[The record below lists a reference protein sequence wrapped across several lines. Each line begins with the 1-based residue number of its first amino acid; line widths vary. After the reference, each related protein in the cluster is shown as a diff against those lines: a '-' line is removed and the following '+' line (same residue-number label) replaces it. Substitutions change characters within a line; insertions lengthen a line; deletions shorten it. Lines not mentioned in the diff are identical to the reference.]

1 MLVCASTHATGAN
14 ILYNGD
20 FSTVTSPWVVSVSG
34 GAVASLTSN
43 AGQGKIDIVTAGA
56 AKTDIQVQQGLFAD
70 LVAGT
75 PQVISFTARSASG
88 RTIDVVVHDSGGGVL
103 WSQTGI
109 STGVSAASYSYAFTP
124 SATHTKA
131 YLAFHIGGSLADVW
145 LDNVSLA
152 PSDKLTWALPVLDN
166 PVSINLGATNN
177 MPVLSAG
184 QDYLVTLPSVTRTK
198 RVQIQ
203 GGRNVVIVGGA
214 VDISAP
220 DNAFYILEGDA
231 GRVVHIEGCL
241 VTQSGLGEGDAFGI
255 NAPTSIVQIENVR
268 VEHLHGAAAD
278 LHADVIQPWG
288 GTLDL
293 RVDHLSGSSNYQGF
307 FLIANYNK
315 NTAFT
320 FKNVNLVIE
329 PEWYAG
335 ASGGDVIWLDRGR
348 SGSMG
353 GPVPTVFANFHAEVR
368 SGDTLPNAV
377 SPGSNATSPDSPPTL
392 LNGFLSWPA
401 LAYVTG
407 GIYDGPPPGGDY
419 VPAGTAG
426 LGYVTPGYVDRVW
439 EVETIAG
446 VTASDA
452 VTVVN
457 ELAASGGAAGKLS
470 SNAVGD
476 YIAYIL
482 PDVPAGTY
490 DVAVCVKKYS
500 SRGQFQLS
508 IDGIAQGGVQDQ
520 YAATNGYY
528 EELPLGEKTFTSS
541 GARVFTFT
549 VTGKNAS
556 SPGYSLMFDTIKLTP
571 RLPTIHFYEAE
582 SVTLAAASPSV
593 SAVTESGAS
602 GGAAQK
608 LNATAAGHYVRYT
621 LASVPAGTYRVK
633 VGIKTADSRGKF
645 QLSVDGTNQGAEQ
658 DNYAV
663 TAVYTELD
671 LGLKTFATTGDRD
684 FTFTVT
690 GKNAASSGY
699 GLVLDYIKLQ

>member
-1 MLVCASTHATGAN
+1 MLACASAHATSAN
-14 ILYNGD
+14 TLYNGD
-20 FSTVTSPWVVSVSG
+20 FLTGTSPWVVFVGSG
-34 GAVASLTSN
+34 AAASLIN
-43 AGQGKIDIVTAGA
+43 DAGQGKIDIVTAGA
-56 AKTDIQVQQGLFAD
+56 AKTDIQMQQGLFAD

-75 PQVISFTARSASG
+75 RQVISFSARSASG

-109 STGVSAASYSYAFTP
+109 STGVSMASYSYAFTP

-131 YLAFHIGGSLADVW
+131 YVAFYVGGSIADVW
-145 LDNVSLA
+145 LDNVNLP
-152 PSDKLTWALPVLDN
+152 PSDKLTWAPPFLNN
-166 PVSINLGATNN
+166 PVSINLGASSSV
-177 MPVLSAG
+177 PVLSSG
-184 QDYLVTLPSVTRTK
+184 QDYLITLPAVTRTA

-220 DNAFYILEGDA
+220 DNAFYILDGDA

-255 NAPTSIVQIENVR
+255 NAPASIVQIENVR

-315 NTAFT
+315 NTSFA

-335 ASGGDVIWLDRGR
+335 AGGGDVIWLDRGR

-368 SGDTLPNAV
+368 SGDTLPKAV
-377 SPGSNATSPDSPPTL
+377 SPGAGATSPDSPPTL

-401 LAYVTG
+401 LTYVTG

-426 LGYVTPGYVDRVW
+426 FGYVSPGYIERLS
-439 EVETIAG
+439 EVESVAG
-446 VTASDA
+446 VTTSDT
-452 VTVVN
+452 VTVVG
-457 ELAASGGAAGKLS
+457 EPGASGGAAEKLNA
-470 SNAVGD
+470 NAVGD
-476 YIAYIL
+476 YVAYTL

-490 DVAVCVKKYS
+490 DIAVGVKKFS

-508 IDGIAQGGVQDQ
+508 IGGIAQGGVQDQ
-520 YAATNGYY
+520 YAASTGY
-528 EELPLGEKTFTSS
+528 EELALGQKTFTSS
-541 GARVFTFT
+541 GANIFTFT

-556 SPGYSLMFDTIKLTP
+556 SPGYSLMFDYIKLIP

-582 SVTLAAASPSV
+582 SATLAAVSPSV
-593 SAVTESGAS
+593 STVAESGAS
-602 GGAAQK
+602 GGVAHK
-608 LNATAAGHYVRYT
+608 LNATAAGHYVRYS
-621 LASVPAGTYRVK
+621 LAGVPAGTYRVK
-633 VGIKTADSRGKF
+633 AGVKTANSRGQF
-645 QLSVDGTNQGAEQ
+645 QLSIDGINQGAVQ

-671 LGLKTFATTGDRD
+671 LGLKTFPTTGNRD

-699 GLVLDYIKLQ
+699 GLVIDYIKLQ